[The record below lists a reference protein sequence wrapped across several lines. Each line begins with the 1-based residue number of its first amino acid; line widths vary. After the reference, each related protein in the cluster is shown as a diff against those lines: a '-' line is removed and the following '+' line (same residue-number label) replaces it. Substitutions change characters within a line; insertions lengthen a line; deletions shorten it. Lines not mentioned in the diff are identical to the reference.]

1 MSTLRQALYGFALLA
16 SIALLIWGQ
25 SQRIEVA
32 DMKADLADQAASTA
46 RDRATRSEETAAQ
59 LQTSLQEER
68 TAQARLRGEQDQ
80 LRQGLTARQR
90 MIEDLK
96 RENADLRLW
105 ADQHLPDAA
114 RRMRE
119 RPAITGA
126 AAYRDWLSGRGA
138 LHPVGDQTGQE
149 WSTAQRPGRDRK

>member
-1 MSTLRQALYGFALLA
+1 MSTLRQALYGVALLA

-32 DMKADLADQAASTA
+32 DTKVKLADQAASTA

-59 LQTSLQEER
+59 LKTSLQEER
-68 TAQARLRGEQDQ
+68 AAQAKLRGVQDQ
-80 LRQGLTARQR
+80 LRQGLAARER
-90 MIEDLK
+90 TIEDLK
-96 RENADLRLW
+96 RENAELRLW
-105 ADQHLPDAA
+105 AEQPLPDAA
-114 RRMRE
+114 RRVRQ

-138 LHPVGDQTGQE
+138 LHPVGDQ
-149 WSTAQRPGRDRK
+149 P

>member
-1 MSTLRQALYGFALLA
+1 MSTLRQALYGVALLA

-32 DMKADLADQAASTA
+32 DIRAGQADQAASAA

-68 TAQARLRGEQDQ
+68 AAQAKLRGVQDQ
-80 LRQGLTARQR
+80 LRQGLAARQR
-90 MIEDLK
+90 TIEDLK
-96 RENADLRLW
+96 RENAELRLW
-105 ADQHLPDAA
+105 ADQPLPDAA
-114 RRMRE
+114 RRMRQ

-138 LHPVGDQTGQE
+138 LHPVGDQ
-149 WSTAQRPGRDRK
+149 P

>member
-16 SIALLIWGQ
+16 SIALLIWAQ

-32 DMKADLADQAASTA
+32 DQKTGRAQDAADAAIA
-46 RDRATRSEETAAQ
+46 RATRSEQTAAQ
-59 LQTSLQEER
+59 LQASLQDER
-68 TAQARLRGEQDQ
+68 TAQAALRSVQDQ
-80 LRQGLTARQR
+80 LRQGLATRQR
-90 MIEDLK
+90 TIEDLK
-96 RENADLRLW
+96 RENAELRFW
-105 ADQHLPDAA
+105 ADQPLPDAA

-138 LHPVGDQTGQE
+138 LHPVGD
-149 WSTAQRPGRDRK
+149 

>member
-32 DMKADLADQAASTA
+32 DIRAEQADQAASTA
-46 RDRATRSEETAAQ
+46 RDRATRSEETAAHFY
-59 LQTSLQEER
+59 TSLQEER
-68 TAQARLRGEQDQ
+68 AAQAKLRGVQDQ
-80 LRQGLTARQR
+80 LRQGLAARQR
-90 MIEDLK
+90 TIEDLK
-96 RENADLRLW
+96 RENAELRLW
-105 ADQHLPDAA
+105 ADQPLPDAA
-114 RRMRE
+114 RRMRQ

-138 LHPVGDQTGQE
+138 LHPVGDQ
-149 WSTAQRPGRDRK
+149 P